1 MVQLDTLSNTAMSE
15 IPLIPLKGGTDPVT
29 LLAQADLLLLIA
41 QLFAPPSAEMREML
55 ATEVQDINELLHK
68 SGIPNPQP
76 LDEIFQHFR
85 QQAQILSLEKW
96 AEEYNR
102 LFEGN
107 VSCPINESGFIR
119 RDKGVILADIAGF
132 YRAFGFELA
141 DETHEKG
148 DHLRVELEFVA
159 LLLVML
165 AKAEKEAIR
174 TTHEA
179 LESFSF
185 DHLGEW
191 LPAFCE
197 RLTPVTTLPLYQH
210 LAKLTLEA
218 WSGIVTVN
226 NLPVSEGNLMD
237 KVEVE
242 ETPYEC
248 GMIDA

>member
-1 MVQLDTLSNTAMSE
+1 MSE
-15 IPLIPLKGGTDPVT
+15 IPLIPLEGGTDPVI

-41 QLFAPPSAEMREML
+41 QLFAPPAAEMQEGL
-55 ATEVQDINELLHK
+55 ITIEVSDINELLHK

-85 QQAQILSLEKW
+85 QQAQGLSLETW

-141 DETHEKG
+141 DEAHEKG
-148 DHLRVELEFVA
+148 DHLRVELEFIA

-165 AKAEKEAIR
+165 ANAEKEAIR

-197 RLTPVTTLPLYQH
+197 RLSLVTTFPFYRH
-210 LAKLTLEA
+210 LAKFTLEV
-218 WSGIVTVN
+218 WSGIVIIN
-226 NLPVSEGNLMD
+226 KLLISERNLRD
-237 KVEVE
+237 KVEAE